1 LIHLKDQFQGTDFFD
16 IINQIIFLLLRRVD
30 MNICEMAIAAKK
42 AALSLGACETAFKNK
57 ALEQIA
63 QTLEQNKEVI
73 IQANLEDLKR
83 SEQEHLAAP
92 LLKRLK
98 FDEAKLTDVVA
109 GIRSLIRLEDPVG
122 KTLLATELDQGLE
135 LYRVTC
141 PIGVIGIIFESR
153 PDALVQISTLCLKS
167 GNSAL
172 LKGGSEASAT
182 NRILTDLIIQ
192 ATEKA
197 GLPTGWIHLLET
209 RADVNEMLK
218 LDQYIDLIIPRG
230 SNEFVRYIMDN
241 SRIPVM
247 GHADGICHC
256 YVDAEANMEMAVRIV
271 VDSKTQYVAVCN
283 ATETLLVHKGV
294 AAEFLPLL
302 KRAMDEK
309 KVELFGCPKTRSII
323 NVQPATEQDWQT
335 EYLDYQL
342 SIKIVENLEDAIE
355 HINHYG
361 SGHTDTIVTQNRAN
375 AEQFMNLVDSGNVF
389 WNCSTRFSDGFR
401 YGFGAEVGIS
411 TSKLHARGPVGLEG
425 LVSYKYKLIGSGQVV
440 DDYAQKKRI
449 FKHKS
454 LNQTCPI

>member
-1 LIHLKDQFQGTDFFD
+1 
-16 IINQIIFLLLRRVD
+16 
-30 MNICEMAIAAKK
+30 MNIREMALSAKK
-42 AALSLGACETAFKNK
+42 AALHLAACDPELKNR

-73 IQANLEDLKR
+73 IRANQEDLNR

-98 FDEAKLTDVVA
+98 FDEVKLADVVA
-109 GIRSLIRLEDPVG
+109 GIRSLIKLEDPVG
-122 KTLLATELDQGLE
+122 KTKLATELDQGLE

-167 GNSAL
+167 GNSVL

-256 YVDAEANMEMAVRIV
+256 YVDADADLEMAVRIA
-271 VDSKTQYVAVCN
+271 VDSKTQYIAVCN
-283 ATETLLVHKGV
+283 AAETLLVHREA
-294 AAEFLPLL
+294 AAEYLPLL
-302 KRAMDEK
+302 KRALDEK
-309 KVELFGCPKTRSII
+309 QVELFGCPKTQAII
-323 NVQPATEQDWQT
+323 DIQPATEKDWQT
-335 EYLDYQL
+335 EYLDYKL
-342 SIKIVENLEDAIE
+342 AIKVVEDLDEAIE

-361 SGHTDTIVTQNRAN
+361 SGHTDTIITRNRSH
-375 AEQFMNLVDSGNVF
+375 AEKFMNLVDSGNVF

-411 TSKLHARGPVGLEG
+411 TGKLHARGPVGLEG
-425 LVSYKYKLIGSGQVV
+425 LVSYKYKLVGNGHLVE
-440 DDYAQKKRI
+440 DYALKKRS
-449 FKHKS
+449 FNHKT
-454 LNQTCPI
+454 LKKDCPV